1 MTISRDQERWGVAMA
16 AIKQH
21 GEDAQVHAIKR
32 MRYFATEGDDAGMRF
47 WIDISRRIHDLTKTA
62 GSTEH

>member
-1 MTISRDQERWGVAMA
+1 MA